1 MSQQLIDNLGN
12 EWRLG
17 EEIGSGGEG
26 AVFNLANA
34 SNYVAKI
41 YRRPVDDE
49 KRQKIL
55 CMTQCFSQSLA
66 QFAAWPRAL
75 LVRRGSP
82 VGVVMPKFTGV
93 EEIHCLY
100 GPQHRKA
107 TFPKAGWR
115 FLVRAARNCAIAFEQ
130 VHQNACVIGDVNEGN
145 ILVAHDATV
154 RLIDCDSFQVHS
166 NGRVFPCRVGVLH
179 YTSPELHG
187 MPYDQTARTREHD
200 YFGLAILIFQLLM
213 MGRHPFAGRF
223 SGRHDMPIERA
234 IAERRFAYGT
244 QAKTKGMQPPP
255 NTLPCR
261 YLGGAMSL
269 FERAFLTS
277 DERPNTREWETCLK
291 SIESRLVTCKN
302 EKAHQYW
309 PASPECPW
317 CEIARRGG
325 PVFFVSTSITTFTY
339 KDAVG
344 RFSIERYSRAVAA
357 CKRPARPEPVPGQ
370 ELIGAATGQSFPQD
384 VQKPLDRKAWI
395 VATSVASV
403 VFMVAA
409 TYHGLFLI
417 GTIVSGV
424 ITAVLVTNA
433 RGTLAYRDE
442 VARRKGIRQSSEN
455 LWRQFAAEWRTYFDR
470 SNRLFDRLKKEI
482 GELSEQILELEKN
495 LQAAIAKA
503 RRQADEKQKEAF
515 LGRFYISHARIEG
528 IGEGRLAALES
539 FGIES
544 AADVSAGAVRR
555 APGIGPVLARR
566 IVAWRRSVESKFKFD
581 PNKSIS
587 TDESLKIHR
596 KFSQRRVAIVNDLDR
611 GLKRLQA
618 LSNEAEQ
625 RRKHLERAGE
635 RIAKAYAQA
644 LADCE
649 V

>member
-1 MSQQLIDNLGN
+1 MQEAGKARACARSGVDWGCD
-12 EWRLG
+12 RAVVSPG
-17 EEIGSGGEG
+17 CSKAFGSK
-26 AVFNLANA
+26 
-34 SNYVAKI
+34 S
-41 YRRPVDDE
+41 VD
-49 KRQKIL
+49 RCYI
-55 CMTQCFSQSLA
+55 CRF
-66 QFAAWPRAL
+66 R
-75 LVRRGSP
+75 
-82 VGVVMPKFTGV
+82 
-93 EEIHCLY
+93 CLY
-100 GPQHRKA
+100 GRGYIP
-107 TFPKAGWR
+107 
-115 FLVRAARNCAIAFEQ
+115 
-130 VHQNACVIGDVNEGN
+130 
-145 ILVAHDATV
+145 
-154 RLIDCDSFQVHS
+154 
-166 NGRVFPCRVGVLH
+166 
-179 YTSPELHG
+179 
-187 MPYDQTARTREHD
+187 
-200 YFGLAILIFQLLM
+200 
-213 MGRHPFAGRF
+213 
-223 SGRHDMPIERA
+223 
-234 IAERRFAYGT
+234 
-244 QAKTKGMQPPP
+244 
-255 NTLPCR
+255 
-261 YLGGAMSL
+261 
-269 FERAFLTS
+269 
-277 DERPNTREWETCLK
+277 
-291 SIESRLVTCKN
+291 
-302 EKAHQYW
+302 W
-309 PASPECPW
+309 PLSY
-317 CEIARRGG
+317 R
-325 PVFFVSTSITTFTY
+325 
-339 KDAVG
+339 
-344 RFSIERYSRAVAA
+344 
-357 CKRPARPEPVPGQ
+357 
-370 ELIGAATGQSFPQD
+370 
-384 VQKPLDRKAWI
+384 
-395 VATSVASV
+395 
-403 VFMVAA
+403 
-409 TYHGLFLI
+409 
-417 GTIVSGV
+417 TIVSGV